1 MCASRA
7 AYPSDLS
14 DAEWQLLAPLIP
26 VPKTGGRPA
35 IHERREIV
43 NALAYWLRA
52 GCAWRLLPHD
62 LPPWQTVYSYWRTWQ
77 REGRWEQILARLRE
91 GERTRLGREATPSAG
106 VLDSQSVKGT
116 DRGGMHG
123 YDGAKRL
130 NGVKRHLLVD
140 TLGIV
145 VKACVSPASVGDRDA
160 AMVLLSLLGNGLARL
175 RHLWADA
182 GYRGAFVDWAKQ
194 LLGITVQ
201 ITHRRDG
208 GMRHTWAR
216 TDTPPRSVARFAVV
230 PRRWVVE
237 RTFGWF
243 GRWRRL
249 SKDYEYL
256 TATSENA
263 IYLAMSLILTRR
275 TAKATT

>member
-1 MCASRA
+1 MGASRA
-7 AYPSDLS
+7 PYPTDLS

-35 IHERREIV
+35 VHERREIV

-62 LPPWQTVYSYWRTWQ
+62 FPPWQTVYWYWRTRQ
-77 REGRWEQILARLRE
+77 RQGRWEQILARLRE
-91 GERTRLGREATPSAG
+91 GERTRLGRDPTPSAG
-106 VLDSQSVKGT
+106 VLDSQSVKAT
-116 DRGGMHG
+116 DRGGLHG
-123 YDGAKRL
+123 YDGGKRV
-130 NGVKRHLLVD
+130 NGIKRHLLVD

-145 VKACVSPASVGDRDA
+145 LKVCVSPASVDDRDA
-160 AMVLLSLLGNGLARL
+160 AMVLLSLLGKGLTRL
-175 RHLWADA
+175 RQVWADA
-182 GYRGAFVDWAKQ
+182 GYQGPFVQWANRV
-194 LLGITVQ
+194 LGITVA
-201 ITHRRDG
+201 ITRRRDG
-208 GMRHTWAR
+208 GLRHTWAPA
-216 TDTPPRSVARFAVV
+216 DAPPRSVPRFVVV

-256 TATSENA
+256 TVTSENVV
-263 IYLAMSLILTRR
+263 YLVMALILVRR
-275 TAKATT
+275 GARAAA